1 MDQSEE
7 QKMIPSGFFAQN
19 IELVGYHDLNGRPA
33 FKLAMQ
39 EVNGRLYLYL
49 AHLWHRGW
57 SILDVSDPTAPQLA
71 AFIPG
76 PENTWTIQIQ
86 VAEGKMITALERIA
100 PGWGGFDDRPFSEG
114 FLIWDVS
121 EPTKPR
127 QLGHFRTGSTG
138 THRNFYDG
146 GNLVHAAAG
155 APGLTGKIY
164 RIVDIADPSNPR
176 EVGRFSLPEQEA
188 STPGSKFSCHGPAH
202 IEGNR
207 AYVSYGD
214 GGGIILD
221 VSEIENPRLISQL
234 AFRGITATQ
243 GIHTFLPLPRRN
255 IALIND

>member
-1 MDQSEE
+1 MAE
-7 QKMIPSGFFAQN
+7 IPQHYFTHN
-19 IELVGYHDLNGRPA
+19 IEPIGYHDLKEKPA

-39 EVNGRLYLYL
+39 ELNGRWYLYL

-57 SILDVSDPTAPQLA
+57 SILDVTDPAAPEFA
-71 AFIPG
+71 GFIPG

-86 VAEGKMITALERIA
+86 VAEDKMITGLERIA
-100 PGWGGFDDRPFSEG
+100 PGWGGFDDKPFSEG

-164 RIVDIADPSNPR
+164 RIIDIADPLSPR
-176 EVGRFSLPEQEA
+176 EVGRFSLPEQNA
-188 STPGSKFSCHGPAH
+188 PTPGINFHAMARLTSKAIELIFHMATAAGLFSTCRTSIIPA
-202 IEGNR
+202 
-207 AYVSYGD
+207 
-214 GGGIILD
+214 
-221 VSEIENPRLISQL
+221 
-234 AFRGITATQ
+234 
-243 GIHTFLPLPRRN
+243 
-255 IALIND
+255 